1 MENNIRSEYIKNLVE
16 DRKRLAQKLE
26 ETTKN
31 TLQGIVDETVNKE
44 LRKIISEANDDFEVE
59 EVKPDTDD
67 AASVDAG
74 TTDGTDAVATDAAAA
89 EGGEDT
95 GAAAD
100 DATGAEGGVDAA
112 AGADDATGDDVW
124 SDLEQ
129 YKGDDGEYDLTSMDK
144 DDVIKVLKV
153 MTPEDGVRVLKND
166 NGTITLTDDSV
177 DKEYV
182 IDIDGVTGGAAEEKP
197 ADAAGDDNAS
207 LDIDVTTDDA
217 TTDECNVKPGAN
229 VNEGNVNLGYTDNY
243 QKETAMTTPDNHEP
257 ADKKNTYSMDA
268 GVPTGTEKP
277 WANKGDQKPFDKK
290 VNEGE
295 ACEKCGKNPCE
306 CNEEQVNET
315 MTSTENSAN
324 VRNTGMTHA
333 NTNDKGKQF
342 RNSSEGG
349 QKVKGTGENS
359 YSSAQVESIMRKA
372 NAIFKE
378 NEQLRNVAE
387 AIKGKLEEAIVV
399 NSSLGN
405 IIKLVTENTT
415 TREEKNDI
423 IKRFNNVKTINE
435 GKQLYK
441 TIAEELNKAGKQIN
455 DTGEKVLDRQLA
467 ESKKTKTVMETTM
480 YQSEDLSSTLSL
492 MERLNRIK

>member
-16 DRKRLAQKLE
+16 DRDRLTQKLE

-31 TLQGIVDETVNKE
+31 TLQNVVNETINKQ
-44 LRKIISEANDDFEVE
+44 LRQMISEANDDYEVE
-59 EVKPDTDD
+59 EVKPDADD
-67 AASVDAG
+67 AATSDAG
-74 TTDGTDAVATDAAAA
+74 TPADGDTAAATDDVTSTD
-89 EGGEDT
+89 GGEDT
-95 GAAAD
+95 GAATDNVAGAKGGEGA
-100 DATGAEGGVDAA
+100 ATD
-112 AGADDATGDDVW
+112 ADDATGDDVW
-124 SDLEQ
+124 GGLEQ
-129 YKGDDGEYDLTSMDK
+129 YKGEDGEYDLTSMDK
-144 DDVIKVLKV
+144 DDVIRVLKV
-153 MTPEDGVRVLKND
+153 MGPEDGVRVLKND
-166 NGTITLTDDSV
+166 NGTVTLQDDET
-177 DKEYV
+177 DKEYI
-182 IDIDGVTGGAAEEKP
+182 IDMNDSTGESKPEETGDYDISIDL
-197 ADAAGDDNAS
+197 GDDGA
-207 LDIDVTTDDA
+207 
-217 TTDECNVKPGAN
+217 TDECNVKLGAN

-243 QKETAMTTPDNHEP
+243 QKETAMTTLDNHEP
-257 ADKKNTYSMDA
+257 ADKKNTYSMDG

-333 NTNDKGKQF
+333 NTNNKGKQF

-359 YSSAQVESIMRKA
+359 YSKTQVESIMRKA

-378 NEQLRNVAE
+378 NQELRKVAE

-405 IIKLVTENTT
+405 VIKLVTENSTT
-415 TREEKNDI
+415 LDEKKDI
-423 IKRFNNVKTINE
+423 IRRFDKVKTINE
-435 GKQLYK
+435 GKNLYD
-441 TIAEELNKAGKQIN
+441 TISEELKKSNKVNNTSENK
-455 DTGEKVLDRQLA
+455 LDNQLT
-467 ESKKTKTVMETTM
+467 ESKKTKLVETTM
-480 YQSEDLSSTLSL
+480 YQSADLSATISL
-492 MERLNRIK
+492 MERLNKI

>member
-16 DRKRLAQKLE
+16 DRDRLTQKLE

-31 TLQGIVDETVNKE
+31 TLQNVVNETINKQ
-44 LRKIISEANDDFEVE
+44 LRQMISEANDDYEVE
-59 EVKPDTDD
+59 EVKPDADDTATSDAETPVDGAAATTDD
-67 AASVDAG
+67 VTATDGGDDAG
-74 TTDGTDAVATDAAAA
+74 AAADAVAGA
-89 EGGEDT
+89 EGGENP
-95 GAAAD
+95 
-100 DATGAEGGVDAA
+100 
-112 AGADDATGDDVW
+112 AGADDATSDDIW
-124 SDLEQ
+124 GGLEQ

-153 MTPEDGVRVLKND
+153 MGPEDGVRVLKND
-166 NGTITLTDDSV
+166 NGTVTLQDDET
-177 DKEYV
+177 DKEYI
-182 IDIDGVTGGAAEEKP
+182 IDMDGSTGSNKSEETNDDDEISIDLGS
-197 ADAAGDDNAS
+197 D
-207 LDIDVTTDDA
+207 DDA
-217 TTDECNVKPGAN
+217 VTDECNVKPGAN
-229 VNEGNVNLGYTDNY
+229 VNEGEVNLGYTDNY
-243 QKETAMTTPDNHEP
+243 QKKTAMTTPDNHEP

-277 WANKGDQKPFDKK
+277 WVGHKGDMSPFGKK

-295 ACEKCGKNPCE
+295 ACAKCGKNPCE

-349 QKVKGTGENS
+349 VKVKGTGENS
-359 YSSAQVESIMRKA
+359 YSKAQVESVMRKA

-378 NEQLRNVAE
+378 NQELRKVAE

-405 IIKLVTENTT
+405 IIKLVTENSTT
-415 TREEKNDI
+415 LDEKKDI
-423 IKRFNNVKTINE
+423 IKRFDNVKTINE
-435 GKQLYK
+435 GKNLYN
-441 TIAEELNKAGKQIN
+441 TIAEELKKAGKVN
-455 DTGEKVLDRQLA
+455 NTSENKLDNQLA
-467 ESKKTKTVMETTM
+467 ESKKTKLVETTM
-480 YQSEDLSSTLSL
+480 YQSADLSATISL
-492 MERLNRIK
+492 MERLNKL